1 MNTKYFKEDCARLS
15 DLLNSL
21 KEYGIIVN
29 ASELHFDGNPESIR
43 ELSKEAYSVSDI
55 FQAISDTLSDIADDI
70 EDSEED

>member
-1 MNTKYFKEDCARLS
+1 MNELRENFSRLS

-29 ASELHFDGNPESIR
+29 ASELNFDGSAENLK

-55 FQAISDTLSDIADDI
+55 FKAISNTLSYMADDLADF
-70 EDSEED
+70 EQY